1 MNEFNWEQEFP
12 YTREQMFD
20 LAADVESYEEFL
32 PGWHGARIYKREG
45 DLYYVEQEIGYGLV
59 RKRFTSKAIL
69 KRPERIE
76 IWTTDKPFRQLNIEW
91 IFKPANKTGC
101 FVQFYIGSEIR
112 SKGLEK
118 LLSRFFYETLQ
129 HTVEAVEQRADQFYA
144 SSETSIR
151 FQEQFEIE

>member
-69 KRPERIE
+69 KRPERIM
-76 IWTTDKPFRQLNIEW
+76 D
-91 IFKPANKTGC
+91 
-101 FVQFYIGSEIR
+101 Y
-112 SKGLEK
+112 
-118 LLSRFFYETLQ
+118 
-129 HTVEAVEQRADQFYA
+129 
-144 SSETSIR
+144 
-151 FQEQFEIE
+151 